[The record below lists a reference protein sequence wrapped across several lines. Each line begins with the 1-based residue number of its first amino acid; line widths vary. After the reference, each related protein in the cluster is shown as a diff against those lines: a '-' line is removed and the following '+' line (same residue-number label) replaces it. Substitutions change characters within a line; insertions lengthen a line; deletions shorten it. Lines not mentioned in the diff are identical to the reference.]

1 MKNDSSSCTSDL
13 SRVSSSGSCSDHI
26 VLPPDKNSQLK
37 QRQFEKREYCEQRV
51 GEDIHNPECFKI
63 SFFSAQ
69 ETDFTQAGGG
79 SVHAGLVSRSPC
91 GHANQSSMTR

>member
-63 SFFSAQ
+63 SFSLFRRQTLPRLVGVLYTLGWSA
-69 ETDFTQAGGG
+69 GH
-79 SVHAGLVSRSPC
+79 HAAMLIN
-91 GHANQSSMTR
+91 HQ